1 MPKQRQ
7 FTQEQI
13 AFAEAYVAGT
23 PPENIDPRVESLVNE
38 LIGRVADKWTMLVLE
53 VLAGIKALNPGGAG
67 AKPLRHSLS
76 PL

>member
-38 LIGRVADKWTMLVLE
+38 LIGRGQVDH
-53 VLAGIKALNPGGAG
+53 AG
-67 AKPLRHSLS
+67 A
-76 PL
+76 